1 MQLRVLV
8 VCPDEEAAELLKTV
22 LAEMEIE
29 VEYTPSVARGLELIE
44 ERKFD
49 GILLEYHPDKGSD
62 EFLTLL
68 RQSAKNNDTILMAI
82 AEAHRNAQTMFGLG
96 ANFVLY
102 RPLSLER
109 TRLSLHAA
117 RGMMRSERRKSPRAR
132 VFSNANVSYPGASEI
147 KATMLNISDSG
158 TLITTR
164 NRVLD
169 SGKVYF
175 EFALP
180 GERAI
185 VRLSGQVAWQDSSG
199 RAGIRFMDVPQAS
212 RRLMQ
217 GWLEKNGGLSEIGAQ
232 AVGAEHEESAR
243 KAKEA
248 NIQQVS
254 HAGDRR
260 REERLP
266 CRVGAEV
273 RAVGGTTPNHC
284 AMTDISESGCYIEM
298 PTPLVGHADVEI
310 TIRTAEVKFKIQ
322 GEVLSTHPG
331 FGMGVR
337 FVFRDPA
344 EREEILRLLAM
355 LSAAQVRDGQ
365 VC

>member
-132 VFSNANVSYPGASEI
+132 VFSNANVSYPGAPEI

-232 AVGAEHEESAR
+232 AVGAEHEENAKSLRDDRHQRKRMLHRDADASGGTRGRGDYDPDGGSEIQDSGRGFKHASGIWDGSAVR
-243 KAKEA
+243 VPGPRGTRGDIA
-248 NIQQVS
+248 V
-254 HAGDRR
+254 AGD
-260 REERLP
+260 
-266 CRVGAEV
+266 V
-273 RAVGGTTPNHC
+273 VGG
-284 AMTDISESGCYIEM
+284 AGA
-298 PTPLVGHADVEI
+298 GRA
-310 TIRTAEVKFKIQ
+310 
-322 GEVLSTHPG
+322 GVLG
-331 FGMGVR
+331 
-337 FVFRDPA
+337 
-344 EREEILRLLAM
+344 I
-355 LSAAQVRDGQ
+355 
-365 VC
+365 